1 MWKRNFWDEIWLIIF
16 QFLGRYGNKIGSDWW
31 AQGGVFLEVDLCKC
45 KHSSAE
51 MKMYDIPQLQSW
63 AEFLNVGDLGNRS
76 LSDSVH
82 RTKFGYKTFLFQL
95 QKNGW
100 LSQSLRHWFTL
111 IYHFQNIHS
120 YIQLNIFHF
129 KSDATLS
136 CELDFVVLGN
146 LIKIIFVSKWKFVS
160 RKEWTFRKCGG
171 ARAAMKIIHHP
182 AEPSVLHN

>member
-82 RTKFGYKTFLFQL
+82 RTKFGYKTFLFTNYKKMDDFPRVL
-95 QKNGW
+95 DID
-100 LSQSLRHWFTL
+100 LHWFIISKTSTHIFNW
-111 IYHFQNIHS
+111 IYF
-120 YIQLNIFHF
+120 
-129 KSDATLS
+129 TLS
-136 CELDFVVLGN
+136 LML
-146 LIKIIFVSKWKFVS
+146 LWAVSWILLF
-160 RKEWTFRKCGG
+160 
-171 ARAAMKIIHHP
+171 
-182 AEPSVLHN
+182 